1 MTSSNTLLKKI
12 IGVKDVVVTDAEI
25 YSDRYYS
32 RHLPNQTADQPR
44 LRAFAASSMLKVCGC
59 WGGSCFTG
67 RLLWVFKRPHKCVR
81 REPPQKPAVN
91 SNHFSVKKTADKV
104 SAALWLMKEFLE
116 FLRSAQLEPIAL
128 YCYAGAALCSDRN
141 PILIL
146 C

>member
-91 SNHFSVKKTADKV
+91 SNKRTSY
-104 SAALWLMKEFLE
+104 SACEK
-116 FLRSAQLEPIAL
+116 R
-128 YCYAGAALCSDRN
+128 R
-141 PILIL
+141 
-146 C
+146 

>member
-91 SNHFSVKKTADKV
+91 SNKF
-104 SAALWLMKEFLE
+104 
-116 FLRSAQLEPIAL
+116 
-128 YCYAGAALCSDRN
+128 
-141 PILIL
+141 
-146 C
+146 